1 MRQAHKMKGN
11 NSKKYERQK
20 GNLKKPVSTGSA
32 SFMKLKH
39 LEGNDI
45 A

>member
-1 MRQAHKMKGN
+1 MRRAHKMKGN
-11 NSKKYERQK
+11 NNKQYERQK

-32 SFMKLKH
+32 SFMKLKY
-39 LEGNDI
+39 LERNDI